1 MIRLVHCIRSQPQ
14 LTVTD
19 FRQHFQGDAFRTLLK
34 ALADLTGAVDFH
46 ASLTLNIELNA
57 ELQADRAGEPPFD
70 AVIEIRWSSGQ
81 ELMQRI
87 EREDAQA
94 LIAEMDEVQ
103 AQFIDFSRSARFFTE
118 D

>member
-1 MIRLVHCIRSQPQ
+1 MIRLVHCIRSRPE

-19 FRQHFQGDAFRTLLK
+19 FRQHFHGDAFRTLLK
-34 ALADLTGAVDFH
+34 ALAELTGAVDFH

-57 ELQADRAGEPPFD
+57 ELQADRGGEPPFD
-70 AVIEIRWSSGQ
+70 AIIEIRWANGQ

-87 EREDAQA
+87 EREDAEA
-94 LIAEMDEVQ
+94 LIAEMDAVQ